1 VCVSVFNLHSEY
13 IHVPYVT
20 TKLCM
25 AIFEVT
31 SSASALLFLWGCHP
45 PTGKPGDSSDADSS
59 WAGIIVHWPGKP
71 LGCVCVW
78 VGVSL
83 LHWYLK
89 LGFDIGVSFAAL

>member
-1 VCVSVFNLHSEY
+1 MCVSVFNLHSEY

-31 SSASALLFLWGCHP
+31 SSASALLFFWGCHP

-71 LGCVCVW
+71 LGCVCVGEC
-78 VGVSL
+78 VIIALVSQA
-83 LHWYLK
+83 
-89 LGFDIGVSFAAL
+89 GI